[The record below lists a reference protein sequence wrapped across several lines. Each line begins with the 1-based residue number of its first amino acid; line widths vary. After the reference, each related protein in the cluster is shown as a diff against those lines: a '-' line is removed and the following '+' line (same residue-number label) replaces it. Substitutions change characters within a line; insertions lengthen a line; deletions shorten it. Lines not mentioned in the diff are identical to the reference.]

1 MHNFNDINEAWKQG
15 FIDGCID
22 VKGTYTGVPP
32 IPILKVKPGEDPI
45 DVYYKDGF
53 AKGGIYAMQTLA
65 GNNKSLRN

>member
-1 MHNFNDINEAWKQG
+1 MYNFKNINEAWTKG

-32 IPILKVKPGEDPI
+32 IPTLKVKPGEDPFE
-45 DVYYKDGF
+45 VYYKDGL
-53 AKGGIYAMQTLA
+53 AKGEKYAIQTLA